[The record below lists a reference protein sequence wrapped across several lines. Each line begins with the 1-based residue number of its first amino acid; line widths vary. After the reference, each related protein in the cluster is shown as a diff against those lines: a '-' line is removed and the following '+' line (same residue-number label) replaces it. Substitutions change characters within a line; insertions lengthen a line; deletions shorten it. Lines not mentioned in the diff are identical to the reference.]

1 MLEHERE
8 LSALRAKHVY
18 DQTKLREILNNYHFN
33 RDFRYKKLPI
43 DAIKTIRNL
52 RLNRKRRRHRYTSQ
66 KRQIQHAQHAQHGSR
81 PENLTKIKR
90 KGHRDS
96 TNIIIGT
103 LNIQSIKNKELQVID
118 LLEDFSL
125 DALIVTETWLT
136 SSEIDKQWLE
146 TTQLNRHPYNLLHT
160 NRPIGR
166 GGRLAL
172 ITKNC
177 YPVRKVENG
186 SYPSFEHATWQLQ
199 IKNKQIH
206 LTGIYHPPYSL
217 RNKSTNRA
225 FLDDFT
231 SFVTELLPRWLEN
244 VLLGDFNLHVSN
256 DDDIDSTIF
265 LDTIEAMGLYQHVTF
280 ATHKQGNTLDLVISE
295 LGSTSK
301 VMTTSPGP
309 YLTDHRAV
317 ISMLNVKSIQP
328 KRLQKEVRKLNAV
341 KTEKWEE
348 EFNPANVTLTSNL
361 EADVES
367 LSKEFRRV
375 LDTLAPVKNCSVSL
389 KPKKPWFNKELAVE
403 KAKVRCHE
411 KKWLKYKL
419 SLTWTAYKKV
429 RNSYYARLNNSKK
442 TNICKQITDCSDD
455 SKKLYSSSN

>member
-1 MLEHERE
+1 MLEHQHQRE
-8 LSALRAKHVY
+8 LSALRTKHVY
-18 DQTKLREILNNYHFN
+18 DQTKLREILNNYHLN

-43 DAIKTIRNL
+43 EAIKTIRSL

-66 KRQIQHAQHAQHGSR
+66 KRQIQHAQHAQHGSH

-103 LNIQSIKNKELQVID
+103 LNTQSIKNKELQVFD
-118 LLEDFSL
+118 LLEDYSL

-146 TTQLNRHPYNLLHT
+146 TTQLNRHPYSLLHT
-160 NRPIGR
+160 NRPAGR
-166 GGRLAL
+166 GGGLAL

-177 YPVRKVENG
+177 NPVKKVENG

-217 RNKSTNRA
+217 RNKSTNRG

-295 LGSTSK
+295 LGSASK
-301 VMTTSPGP
+301 VITTTPGP

-328 KRLQKEVRKLNAV
+328 KRLQREVRKLNAV
-341 KTEKWEE
+341 ETERWEE
-348 EFNPANVTLTSNL
+348 EFNPANVTLTNNL
-361 EADVES
+361 EANVES
-367 LSKEFRRV
+367 LSKELRRV
-375 LDTLAPVKNCSVSL
+375 LDTLTPVKKCLVSL
-389 KPKKPWFNKELAVE
+389 KPKKPWFNKEHAVE

-419 SLTWTAYKKV
+419 LLTWTAYKKV
-429 RNSYYARLNNSKK
+429 RNSYYA
-442 TNICKQITDCSDD
+442 
-455 SKKLYSSSN
+455 